1 MLFPETGSRGA
12 GATQQTMT
20 AEGAGVGAIV
30 LFGPPGAGKGTQ
42 ALKISKRYA
51 IPQISTGN
59 MIREE
64 IQCSS
69 PLGRQAR
76 AALTAGRLV
85 DDELVNGMAEARLH
99 RPDCREGFLLD
110 GYPRTAQQA
119 ERLGIVLDGLR
130 LPAVVIEI
138 RIGYNEL
145 VKRITGRR
153 LCPKCGAIFNIY
165 SHPPKVSD
173 VCDVCHTGLVVRADD
188 SEEVLRERLRTYEEQ
203 TLPLFDVF
211 RKRGQ
216 PTQTVDGSLPEE
228 EVAERIFELLD
239 RG

>member
-1 MLFPETGSRGA
+1 MQ
-12 GATQQTMT
+12 GATKQTM
-20 AEGAGVGAIV
+20 AAKAAGVGAIV

-42 ALKISKRYA
+42 AIKISKRYA

-64 IQCSS
+64 IQLGS
-69 PLGRQAR
+69 PLGRQAQS
-76 AALTAGRLV
+76 ALAAGRLV
-85 DDELVNGMAEARLH
+85 DDELVNGIVEARLH

-119 ERLGIVLDGLR
+119 ERLETVLDGLG

-153 LCPKCGAIFNIY
+153 LCPKCGAIFNLY
-165 SHPPKVSD
+165 LHPPKVSE
-173 VCDVCHTGLVVRADD
+173 VCDVCHSGLVVRADD
-188 SEEVLRERLRTYEEQ
+188 SEEVLRERLQAYEQQ

-216 PTQTVDGSLPEE
+216 PTHTVDGSLPED

>member
-1 MLFPETGSRGA
+1 MQGA
-12 GATQQTMT
+12 AKQTM
-20 AEGAGVGAIV
+20 AAKAAAVGAIV

-42 ALKISKRYA
+42 ALRISERYA

-64 IQCSS
+64 IKRGSA
-69 PLGRQAR
+69 LGRQAR
-76 AALTAGRLV
+76 AALAAGRLA
-85 DDELVNGMAEARLH
+85 DDELVNGIVEARLH
-99 RPDCREGFLLD
+99 RPDCRGGFLLD

-119 ERLGIVLDGLR
+119 ERLETVLDGLG
-130 LPAVVIEI
+130 LGAVVIEI

-173 VCDVCHTGLVVRADD
+173 VCDVCHTDLVVRADD
-188 SEEVLRERLRTYEEQ
+188 SEEVLRERLQAYEQQ

-216 PTQTVDGSLPEE
+216 ATDTVDGSLPED
-228 EVAERIFELLD
+228 EVTERIFELLD
-239 RG
+239 RR